1 MGSVTMRRASAAE
14 AAADR
19 LRNDRRDVEG
29 RVDSLSSCLSLFLP
43 WYSGAMA
50 HLVSAILPQTAAQ
63 YGMKYDLARQN
74 GRQMKAQQRHV
85 LC

>member
-29 RVDSLSSCLSLFLP
+29 RVD
-43 WYSGAMA
+43 
-50 HLVSAILPQTAAQ
+50 
-63 YGMKYDLARQN
+63 
-74 GRQMKAQQRHV
+74 
-85 LC
+85 